1 MSMKSNKLEG
11 RILKTKILEFL
22 VKAVAA
28 MPYITILAVAVW
40 IVTILVRL

>member
-1 MSMKSNKLEG
+1 M
-11 RILKTKILEFL
+11 KTKILEYL

-40 IVTILVRL
+40 IVAILIRL